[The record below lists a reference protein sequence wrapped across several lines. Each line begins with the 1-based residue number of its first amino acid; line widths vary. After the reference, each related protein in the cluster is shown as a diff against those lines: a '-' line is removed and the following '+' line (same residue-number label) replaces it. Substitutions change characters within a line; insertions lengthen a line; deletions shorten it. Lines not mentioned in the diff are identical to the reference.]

1 MTPILAPPVYRPSRR
16 RSDEL
21 PVRLLVQAV
30 TIGCTKAWRATKN
43 RPAKIHPSATGSERS
58 PPTVSGWSAK
68 TVDRGG
74 IHDGDADR
82 GACATGANA
91 LAERLT
97 VAFGARR
104 ISRLDDR
111 PEVGVQVGRHSD
123 RAVLRVLDAVD
134 G

>member
-1 MTPILAPPVYRPSRR
+1 
-16 RSDEL
+16 
-21 PVRLLVQAV
+21 VQAV
-30 TIGCTKAWRATKN
+30 TIGLHEDVAGHSN

-58 PPTVSGWSAK
+58 SPTVSGWSAINDQSIGEGW
-68 TVDRGG
+68 TMEMRIVVP
-74 IHDGDADR
+74 DATS
-82 GACATGANA
+82 ASA

-123 RAVLRVLDAVD
+123 RAVLRVLDAVEGWLD
-134 G
+134 HAGAGFAELRLGKRSYRFTR